1 MRNSPSIPGLSG
13 GRPHGRRDM
22 AKDDRT
28 IELRPVSSSSSES
41 DDEETNR
48 KLSDEV
54 TQRSSLGHK
63 RPTRD
68 SISSYNKYCRPY
80 LCSFRRS
87 SHSNRQK
94 LPSSTIPLSFEVP
107 AYTLYFQKLESLA
120 FIFVAANM
128 GIPLFKFVYSGHQK
142 THRFCNRV
150 RFGRSRSIRV
160 IQGRWFWYQ
169 SKARIRLPISASLW
183 LWSYLAPF
191 LRYGDLL
198 AKIAYFATPFSFGAL
213 AP

>member
-94 LPSSTIPLSFEVP
+94 LQSLTIPLSFEAP
-107 AYTLYFQKLESLA
+107 AKRNPCEYSHIGPYL
-120 FIFVAANM
+120 IF
-128 GIPLFKFVYSGHQK
+128 PQ
-142 THRFCNRV
+142 T
-150 RFGRSRSIRV
+150 RV
-160 IQGRWFWYQ
+160 IGLHFCRC
-169 SKARIRLPISASLW
+169 K
-183 LWSYLAPF
+183 
-191 LRYGDLL
+191 YGYTF
-198 AKIAYFATPFSFGAL
+198 IQICV
-213 AP
+213 